1 MPSLLIA
8 QPGRLLFFWLALG
21 VFEAILCLGAAG
33 LFRIASSFLAVHH
46 RPPTWHRSHLPIFA
60 GLPCCAVTAWVG
72 AFGHMPRLSPEVCSA
87 GPGAPAPTPA
97 ILPCSHHRAGLSA
110 DRPWPWS
117 MQTGSWNFHRP
128 CWQKARQGRARQAQR
143 QGMGGLERSGLAAV
157 GDRACPCSVMGQV
170 PPGRVS
176 SCAWR
181 ASAGGVCRRQVAPC
195 RMPSE

>member
-1 MPSLLIA
+1 MPGGSWAFQDSQQFPRCPSPAPHLA
-8 QPGRLLFFWLALG
+8 PQP
-21 VFEAILCLGAAG
+21 
-33 LFRIASSFLAVHH
+33 
-46 RPPTWHRSHLPIFA
+46 PSHLCWPA
-60 GLPCCAVTAWVG
+60 LLCSDSLGG

-117 MQTGSWNFHRP
+117 MQTGSRNLHRP
-128 CWQKARQGRARQAQR
+128 CWQKARQGRARRAQR